1 MVGQV
6 LDVTSMSCVLGIGGR
21 QVLDVTSTSCV
32 LGIGGRASIRCDV
45 YVMCLRYR
53 WQGKY

>member
-1 MVGQV
+1 MAGQV

-21 QVLDVTSTSCV
+21 
-32 LGIGGRASIRCDV
+32 ASIRRDV